1 MIETLLQG
9 SSTIEGDLGNYRME
23 WPDLHLT
30 ALISRIKDNSNNEI
44 HGEVDIKSERPT
56 SAGHLKG
63 GKLNITSVDSR
74 HKWALSLAKR
84 DSEVDW
90 DALLEQLYMKVK
102 AKHREG
108 APIED
113 IDGDADVLEEDTPWI
128 IEPILQ
134 ENNTSII
141 YGHGSAG
148 KSWFGQYLAILAD
161 LGLSHGG
168 LHVEPSKVLYLDWE
182 TDRQELNLRVTKIK
196 AGLNV
201 EGKTNIKYRFMS
213 DSLINDLQVIKEKII
228 EHGITLLI
236 IDSIGA
242 AQGGD
247 LNDAYVVGQFFNAI
261 RKLRVTTLCIDHMN
275 KENGLFGSVMKFNR
289 SRLVW
294 EVKKHQEQNSS
305 TLHVGL
311 FHKKANNAGH
321 LADMGFELSF
331 SKESITVERK
341 DVRDTP
347 LETEMSPTQRI
358 DNAIRTFPGGLT
370 PIEIAQEIQ
379 AHGDP
384 REIPK
389 ITNQVNNLIWQDK
402 QKREPERRWLQLDDS
417 KKYVLNAL
425 FHMTPEE
432 RRRAQEEEQHHI
444 KKQALKQYEF
454 ETTRSGQWKPETF

>member
-84 DSEVDW
+84 DSEIDW

-113 IDGDADVLEEDTPWI
+113 IEGDADVLEEDTPWI

-134 ENNTSII
+134 ENNTSLIL
-141 YGHGSAG
+141 GHGSAG
-148 KSWFGQYLAILAD
+148 KSWVAQYLAILAS

-182 TDRQELNLRVTKIK
+182 TDRKELNLRVTKIK

-201 EGKTNIKYRFMS
+201 TDNTNIKYRLMS
-213 DSLINDLQVIKEKII
+213 ESLVNDIQIIKEKCI

-236 IDSIGA
+236 IDSVGA
-242 AQGGD
+242 ACGGEPENAKVV
-247 LNDAYVVGQFFNAI
+247 NDFFNAI
-261 RKLRVTTLCIDHMN
+261 RKLGVTTLCIDHMN
-275 KENGLFGSVMKFNR
+275 KDNGLFGSVYKFNR

-294 EVKKHQEQNSS
+294 EVKKHQEQNAS

-311 FHKKANNAGH
+311 FHKKANNAPQYK
-321 LADMGFELSF
+321 DMGFELSF
-331 SKESITVERK
+331 TRESIAVERK

-347 LETEMSPTQRI
+347 LETEMSPVQRI
-358 DNAIRTFPGGLT
+358 DNVIRAFPGGLT

-384 REIPK
+384 RDIPK

-402 QKREPERRWLQLDDS
+402 QKRESDRRWLQQGDS

-432 RRRAQEEEQHHI
+432 RRRAQEEEQQHI
-444 KKQALKQYEF
+444 KQQALKQYEL
-454 ETTRSGQWKPETF
+454 ESTGSGKWKPETF

>member
-1 MIETLLQG
+1 
-9 SSTIEGDLGNYRME
+9 E

-30 ALISRIKDNSNNEI
+30 ALISRIKDNSDGVI

-63 GKLNITSVDSR
+63 GKLNITSVESR

-102 AKHREG
+102 VKHREG
-108 APIED
+108 APVED
-113 IDGDADVLEEDTPWI
+113 IDGDANVIEEDTPWI

-148 KSWFGQYLAILAD
+148 KSWFGQYLAILAS

-168 LHVEPSKVLYLDWE
+168 LHVEPSRVLYLDWE

-201 EGKTNIKYRFMS
+201 TGKTNIKYRFMS

-228 EHGITLLI
+228 EHDITLLI

-311 FHKKANNAGH
+311 F
-321 LADMGFELSF
+321 
-331 SKESITVERK
+331 
-341 DVRDTP
+341 
-347 LETEMSPTQRI
+347 
-358 DNAIRTFPGGLT
+358 
-370 PIEIAQEIQ
+370 
-379 AHGDP
+379 
-384 REIPK
+384 
-389 ITNQVNNLIWQDK
+389 
-402 QKREPERRWLQLDDS
+402 
-417 KKYVLNAL
+417 
-425 FHMTPEE
+425 
-432 RRRAQEEEQHHI
+432 
-444 KKQALKQYEF
+444 
-454 ETTRSGQWKPETF
+454 